1 MKFSNATVLYGCELG
16 PYCFYLVVVVVVVVV
31 IVIVVKPQP
40 TLYVGVLSPIRDLSE
55 TNQGPIKDQCLSQL
69 KPNIKRRLR
78 IINCSSS
85 SSNSRWQVVVV
96 VQVT

>member
-40 TLYVGVLSPIRDLSE
+40 TLYVGVLSPIRDLLE
-55 TNQGPIKDQCLSQL
+55 TNQGPIKDQCLSQQ
-69 KPNIKRRLR
+69 KPNIKSRLR

-85 SSNSRWQVVVV
+85 SSNSKWQVVVV
-96 VQVT
+96 VLVT

>member
-1 MKFSNATVLYGCELG
+1 MKLSNATVLYGCELG
-16 PYCFYLVVVVVVVVV
+16 PYCFYLVVVVVV

-40 TLYVGVLSPIRDLSE
+40 TLYVGVRSPIRDLSE

>member
-16 PYCFYLVVVVVVVVV
+16 PYCFYLVVVVVVVV
-31 IVIVVKPQP
+31 ILIVVKPQP

>member
-16 PYCFYLVVVVVVVVV
+16 PYCFYLVVVVVV

-40 TLYVGVLSPIRDLSE
+40 TLYVGVRSPIRDLSE

>member
-1 MKFSNATVLYGCELG
+1 MKLSNATVLYGCELG
-16 PYCFYLVVVVVVVVV
+16 PYCFYLVVVVVVV

-55 TNQGPIKDQCLSQL
+55 TNQGPIKDQCLSQQ
-69 KPNIKRRLR
+69 KPNIKSRLR

-85 SSNSRWQVVVV
+85 SSNSKWQVVVL
-96 VQVT
+96 VT

>member
-1 MKFSNATVLYGCELG
+1 MKLSNATVLYGCELG
-16 PYCFYLVVVVVVVVV
+16 PYCFYLVVVVVV

>member
-16 PYCFYLVVVVVVVVV
+16 PYCFYLVVVVVVVV

-40 TLYVGVLSPIRDLSE
+40 TLYVGVRSPIRDLLE